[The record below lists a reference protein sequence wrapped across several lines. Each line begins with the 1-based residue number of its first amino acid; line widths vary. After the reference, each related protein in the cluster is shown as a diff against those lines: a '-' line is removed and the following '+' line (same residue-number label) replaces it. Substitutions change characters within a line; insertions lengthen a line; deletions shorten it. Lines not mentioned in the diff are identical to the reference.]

1 MQGGAAECETMLQV
15 QKRAWGALLQAA
27 AHKSRAILGK
37 SQAHSAGCGMQEQGQ
52 RRRACSGKM
61 AHMAGE
67 SMCCCTTAC
76 ITSAVHFSGAVPGQ
90 PQRLRM
96 HALLHIIHTECKVI
110 WGTGWPHG
118 DPEQLTLRQKP

>member
-76 ITSAVHFSGAVPGQ
+76 ITSAVHFSGAVPGSPSACACTHCYTSYIQ
-90 PQRLRM
+90 NAKSSGAQAGR
-96 HALLHIIHTECKVI
+96 T
-110 WGTGWPHG
+110 GT
-118 DPEQLTLRQKP
+118 LNS